1 MRSGAERP
9 FFLAIAGNIGVGKSH
24 LTAGLAEI
32 LGWDA
37 YYEPVIHNPYLEDF
51 YADMSRWAFHL
62 QIYFLSE
69 RFKAQKRMSA
79 DRRSFIQDRTIYEDA
94 EVFARVLHEQG
105 DMTRVDFENY
115 KALFDQIVDLL
126 RPPDLVLYLTAA
138 PETLVARIQARGRDC
153 ESTISVEYLAR
164 LQGAY
169 DRWMERPGRF
179 AVRVIDTETID
190 FVNDR
195 GALEGLAAE
204 LKELEKLA

>member
-1 MRSGAERP
+1 MKEPERP

-51 YADMSRWAFHL
+51 YADMRRWAFHL

-69 RFKAQKRMSA
+69 RFKAQKRMAS

-126 RPPDLVLYLTAA
+126 RPPDLVLYLTAR
-138 PETLVARIQARGRDC
+138 PETLVARIRARGREC
-153 ESTISVEYLAR
+153 ESAVSVDYLAR
-164 LQGAY
+164 LQAAY
-169 DRWMERPGRF
+169 DGWMERPGRF
-179 AVRVIDTETID
+179 EVRTIDTETTD
-190 FVNDR
+190 FLHDR
-195 GALEGLAAE
+195 SALEALAAE
-204 LKELEKLA
+204 LEERARTA

>member
-1 MRSGAERP
+1 MKPAADRP

-24 LTAGLAEI
+24 LTSGLAEM
-32 LGWDA
+32 LGWEA

-51 YADMSRWAFHL
+51 YADMRRWAFHL

-79 DRRSFIQDRTIYEDA
+79 GTRSFIQDRTIYEDA

-126 RPPDLVLYLTAA
+126 RPPDLVLYLKAR
-138 PETLVARIQARGRDC
+138 PETLVGRIRARGREC
-153 ESTISVEYLAR
+153 ESTIAAEYLAR
-164 LQGAY
+164 LEGAY
-169 DRWMERPGRF
+169 GRWMERPGRF
-179 AVRVIDTETID
+179 AVRVIDTETVD

-195 GALEGLAAE
+195 GALEKLAAE
-204 LKELEKLA
+204 LKEMERLA